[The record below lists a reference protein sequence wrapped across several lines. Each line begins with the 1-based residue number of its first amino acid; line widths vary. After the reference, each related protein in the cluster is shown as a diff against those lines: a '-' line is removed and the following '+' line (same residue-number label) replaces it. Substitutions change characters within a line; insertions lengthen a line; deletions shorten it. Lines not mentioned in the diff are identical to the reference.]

1 MIFMNPRW
9 MRAAALT
16 LFTALA
22 SPASLAYA
30 EQPVTQ
36 TLPVA
41 PGTAVAPSGG
51 SSADRTAAPIAPQ
64 TSTARAPE
72 AAPADPA
79 DPAAPGRYDRRLEL
93 SSTPAYFD
101 DASRLPMAP
110 IIVQP
115 TQSQSGNRP
124 TMWIGGLLVL
134 VAVFLWNRSRRQ
146 EVERLEAAASRTRRP
161 RRGAEA
167 EGTEG
172 GDEDAVGDE
181 IHPAP
186 DEDAADLASAAAAS
200 KKEAR

>member
-1 MIFMNPRW
+1 MSFMNPRW

-16 LFTALA
+16 LFAAVAGAA
-22 SPASLAYA
+22 SPAYA
-30 EQPVTQ
+30 EQPVPPAVPTA
-36 TLPVA
+36 PVA
-41 PGTAVAPSGG
+41 PSAAPSVAPSAGSSAG
-51 SSADRTAAPIAPQ
+51 SSADRTVAPVAPQ
-64 TSTARAPE
+64 A
-72 AAPADPA
+72 ADPA

-93 SSTPAYFD
+93 PSTPAYFD

-115 TQSQSGNRP
+115 TQSQSGDRP

-146 EVERLEAAASRTRRP
+146 EVERLEAAASRRRA
-161 RRGAEA
+161 RHGAGAEGA
-167 EGTEG
+167 P
-172 GDEDAVGDE
+172 DEDAAGDDL
-181 IHPAP
+181 PAAP